1 MNIFFLTE
9 NTVAEAQPKD
19 RNVQAQYDPSVAA
32 LPQDDASFVDDP
44 SVASFV
50 QYDSP
55 KRGCASE

>member
-32 LPQDDASFVDDP
+32 LPQDDTYTNGAPLNNDERIRP
-44 SVASFV
+44 G
-50 QYDSP
+50 YL
-55 KRGCASE
+55 